1 MVEQAMNAGR
11 DMNREGINRP
21 GMAEQAWVD
30 ALADMAAAGGAA
42 RAAALTAFADTGLP
56 DRRREG
62 WRWTDLNPLRSGEF
76 TTAAPK
82 NTGDVPAGLLSDPFA
97 VTRGYRLVFVNGYF
111 REDLSDISG
120 LPEGV
125 LLASLAATGEQ
136 CNPFGPDTGFSLLN
150 QAGATDGAL
159 IRVAPGV
166 ALSRP
171 VQLHFVNMDGGCHMQ
186 TQVKVELGQG
196 ARATLFETHG
206 GVADAAYFASQLA
219 TVSLAE
225 GARLDHY
232 RVQSEAKNSFH
243 FRDLRAALAA
253 QAGYESFTLSTGA
266 RLSRNSGFIRFDGAG
281 AECGYHGAYL
291 LGGVQQADTVTQ
303 LQHAAPECVSA
314 QNFRG
319 VLDDRARGT
328 FQGCITVEKPAQR
341 TDAQQSIK
349 ALLLSPRAEQDAKP
363 ELEIFADDVKCAHGA
378 STGTLDPDA
387 LFYLRARG
395 IPKAQARALLIE
407 AFVSEVLDN
416 LSAVTLP
423 QDGASQLRDGLRAQM
438 EVWLAE
444 NGTGE

>member
-1 MVEQAMNAGR
+1 MADR
-11 DMNREGINRP
+11 DMNRDVMNGP

-30 ALADMAAAGGAA
+30 ALADRAAAGGAA
-42 RAAALTAFADTGLP
+42 RAAALTAFADLGLP

-76 TTAAPK
+76 TTVAPK
-82 NTGDVPAGLLSDPFA
+82 NTGKVPPELLSDPFA
-97 VTRGYRLVFVNGYF
+97 VARGHRLVFVNGYF
-111 REDLSDISG
+111 REDLSDTSG

-125 LLASLAATGEQ
+125 LLGSLAAAGEQ
-136 CNPFGPDTGFSLLN
+136 CDPFGPDTGFSLLN

-159 IRVAPGV
+159 VRVAPGV

-171 VQLHFVNMDGGCHMQ
+171 VHLQFVNMDGGCHMQ

-196 ARATLFETHG
+196 ARATLFETHD
-206 GVADAAYFASQLA
+206 GVTDAAYFASQLA
-219 TVSLAE
+219 TVSLAD

-232 RVQSEAKNSFH
+232 RLQDEAKSSFH

-266 RLSRNSGFIRFDGAG
+266 RLSRNSGFIRFDGAE

-291 LGGVQQADTVTQ
+291 LGGMQQADTVTQ

-378 STGTLDPDA
+378 STGNLDPDA

-395 IPKAQARALLIE
+395 IPQAQARALLIE

-423 QDGASQLRDGLRAQM
+423 QDGAGQLRDGLRARM
-438 EVWLAE
+438 EMWLAE